1 MMVLKGCP
9 YSNPRSLCMCYSH
22 GKANFADVIKV
33 KDLETGKSKEG
44 STKLTTS
51 MVWTALIFLHQVP
64 KGWQ

>member
-44 STKLTTS
+44 EKAEEKEQQTGVKC
-51 MVWTALIFLHQVP
+51 I
-64 KGWQ
+64 

>member
-33 KDLETGKSKEG
+33 KDLETGKSKEAFLSIVRERSSTTETG
-44 STKLTTS
+44 S
-51 MVWTALIFLHQVP
+51 
-64 KGWQ
+64 